1 MKFHSPA
8 KEINRPVPSDEPY
21 VSTLGKRLNMGITK
35 QYLRTVPGPV
45 FGIIGSSN
53 GTAQFVN
60 LRGSNYRY
68 AVVTA
73 CENVILWDTKT
84 GEKVF
89 TMFGDKQ
96 EATIVQKSP
105 DKEHIAVGY
114 KNGSIKIFSL
124 FTSECVVT
132 FSGHR
137 SSVTCLRY
145 DVKGMLLA
153 SGSKDT
159 EIVIWDVVTEAGMF
173 RLRGHKGG
181 ITQLY
186 FAPNRNYLISSSKDT
201 FLKFWDLDTQ
211 HCFKTMTGHHSEIWD
226 FVLMNDGKRLM
237 TGTADSEI
245 RAWDLI
251 YKDQAEI
258 KLNKDSD
265 EEEEKS
271 DEDDVIKSV
280 KVGSIMRSGKG
291 RILGMSLD
299 QSGRVLACHGNEGF
313 LEVFLMMKEEEIEK
327 KMKKRKKKLKKSN
340 TENDSEPLKATF
352 RDEIKRMPVLKT
364 NGKIKYVH
372 VFNEKDSLKIL
383 LLLHNNL
390 LEVHSMD
397 TNNEKNEANCLF
409 SMNQAGH
416 RTDVRSMS
424 FSSDGTAILT
434 ASGETVKIW
443 SKSSQHCIKTMP
455 CEYALCSAFLPGD
468 RHCIVGTRSGKLQIF
483 DIPGRQ
489 LLEDI
494 EAHQGTVASLSLSKD
509 QRGFVTGGSDKEVK
523 FWEFELITDENFSET
538 CKRITAIHTRSLTVD
553 EEVLCVKLS
562 HDGKLIAVSLQ
573 NSKVLLFFT
582 DSFKFFGSLYGHKF
596 PVLNMDISEDNTLIA
611 TGSADKHL
619 NIWSL
624 YHCDCNK
631 SIFAHDDNITSV
643 QFIPKT
649 HYVVT
654 GSKDGVVKQWDADNF
669 QKIISLT
676 GHHESVWAVAVS
688 PDGQYIASASHDK
701 SLRLWNKTDE
711 PLILQEEQQIER
723 EEMDEQSAI
732 HDQTMI
738 PGETD
743 PETGRAAKKT
753 IQTVKSAEKLMEA
766 LDISKLPKPEEHLLM
781 VAYKTTDPNKFV
793 LETLKKI
800 KSSELEEA
808 LLVLP
813 FSYVMNFMKMLNT
826 FLNNSWEVEL
836 ALKCILFLLRINA
849 NLIMSNSSLLP
860 MIDNLRKLSQQR
872 VDEMKDLIGFN
883 CAGLKHMKRKIE
895 ENEDVQL
902 FIDATNFLKKKKKK
916 RKVTSAIIST

>member
-562 HDGKLIAVSLQ
+562 
-573 NSKVLLFFT
+573 
-582 DSFKFFGSLYGHKF
+582 
-596 PVLNMDISEDNTLIA
+596 
-611 TGSADKHL
+611 
-619 NIWSL
+619 
-624 YHCDCNK
+624 
-631 SIFAHDDNITSV
+631 ITSV